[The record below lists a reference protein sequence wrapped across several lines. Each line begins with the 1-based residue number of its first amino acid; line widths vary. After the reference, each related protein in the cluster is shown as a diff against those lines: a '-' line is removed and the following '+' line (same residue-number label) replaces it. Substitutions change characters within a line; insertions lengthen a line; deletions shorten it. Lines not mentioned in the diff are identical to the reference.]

1 MSTENMMK
9 FCPFCGSKIFP
20 NAKFCMEYGK
30 ELPMLNL
37 DNSENKSENML
48 LNNDKKDNQ
57 QNT

>member
-1 MSTENMMK
+1 L
-9 FCPFCGSKIFP
+9 
-20 NAKFCMEYGK
+20 EYGK

-37 DNSENKSENML
+37 DNSENKSENMP